1 MQQELLFESSNH
13 VGFLTLNRPAAL
25 NALSDGMVHAMHAKL
40 LEWAAEPSIYAVVVK
55 GAGGKAF
62 CAGGDVR
69 AIYRSFTTSGTLHHE
84 FFASEYQLDHTIH
97 CYPKPYVALMDGIVM
112 GGGMGISQGASVRL
126 VTDRTR
132 MAMPEVGIGLFP
144 DVGASYFL
152 SRLAG
157 GLGNYL
163 ALTGIS
169 IGASDALY
177 AGLADAYLPHAELE
191 PFEAALR
198 RLRWGPNPSADIDHT
213 VAQHAAPSLPEP
225 TLARVRP
232 ALDAHFCR
240 TDVPGIIDSL
250 KSEARPEYAE
260 WAQRTLAIMAARS
273 PLMMA
278 VTARQLQLG
287 RSMDLAA
294 CFRMEV
300 QMVRHCFE
308 QGDFMEGVRA
318 LLIDKDN
325 APRWNPR
332 RIEEVSEQMIDGFFP
347 LHRRAGAPLAR
358 SD

>member
-1 MQQELLFESSNH
+1 MQQELLFESINH

-40 LEWAAEPSIYAVVVK
+40 LEWAAEPSIFAVVVK

-69 AIYRSFTTSGTLHHE
+69 AIYRSFTTSGNLHHE

-157 GLGNYL
+157 GLGTYL

-169 IGASDALY
+169 IGAADALY
-177 AGLADAYLPHAELE
+177 AGLADAYLPHEELE
-191 PFEAALR
+191 LFE
-198 RLRWGPNPSADIDHT
+198 SA
-213 VAQHAAPSLPEP
+213 
-225 TLARVRP
+225 
-232 ALDAHFCR
+232 
-240 TDVPGIIDSL
+240 
-250 KSEARPEYAE
+250 
-260 WAQRTLAIMAARS
+260 
-273 PLMMA
+273 
-278 VTARQLQLG
+278 
-287 RSMDLAA
+287 
-294 CFRMEV
+294 
-300 QMVRHCFE
+300 
-308 QGDFMEGVRA
+308 
-318 LLIDKDN
+318 
-325 APRWNPR
+325 
-332 RIEEVSEQMIDGFFP
+332 
-347 LHRRAGAPLAR
+347 LHRCALEPDTICGHRQCPGRGKSAEPAGADTGTGAPGDR
-358 SD
+358 

>member
-1 MQQELLFESSNH
+1 MQHELLFESSNH
-13 VGFLTLNRPAAL
+13 VGFLTLNRPGAL

-40 LEWAAEPSIYAVVVK
+40 REWAADPAILAVVVK

-84 FFASEYQLDHTIH
+84 FFAAEYELDHFIH
-97 CYPKPYVALMDGIVM
+97 RYPKPYVALMDGIVM
-112 GGGMGISQGASVRL
+112 GGGMGISQGAGVRV

-163 ALTGIS
+163 ALTGIT
-169 IGASDALY
+169 IGAADALY
-177 AGLADAYLPHAELE
+177 AGLADTYLPHEALE
-191 PFEAALR
+191 SFETALR
-198 RLRWGPNPSADIDHT
+198 NMRWSQTPSADLDIALCAHR
-213 VAQHAAPSLPEP
+213 APSLPAP
-225 TLARVRP
+225 DLAPVRP
-232 ALDAHFCR
+232 AIDAHFSGANVR
-240 TDVPGIIDSL
+240 GIIASL
-250 KSEARPEYAE
+250 QAESRPEYAE
-260 WAQRTLAIMAARS
+260 WAQRTVAIMAGRS

-287 RSMDLAA
+287 RSMNLGD

-300 QMVRHCFE
+300 AMVRHSFE

-325 APRWNPR
+325 APRWNPQ
-332 RIEEVSEQMIDGFFP
+332 RIEDVSQEMIDAFFP
-347 LHRRAGAPLAR
+347 EHPHGPMTA
-358 SD
+358 